1 MRSHASPSVRPIV
14 LLAFFMI
21 APLAPGLTASEVS
34 TDPEAPTPQSSALV
48 DAAVLLGEYA
58 EIVEKG
64 NPKLEGVLAKLCRAA
79 TESPMQDVL
88 AIAARRNVEL
98 TAGGLIEVV
107 LDPPV
112 GEKASSI
119 DLSMLEYLGGKLSR
133 KSEHWIVALVPLA
146 RLEEVAESVPGV
158 RFVHL
163 MRRPEAE
170 YYTSEGVGL
179 TGASLYHQNLYWG
192 QGVKVA
198 VIDQAFGNLSNTI
211 AAGELPPV
219 HTLNL
224 TGAGMES
231 GSSQHGTGIAEIIHD
246 MAPGAD
252 LFLIKVAGEPDVENA
267 IDSCIAEDIDVI
279 NMSLGFKNV
288 NFFDGQGL
296 MCEKVNQAKANG
308 ILFVKSAGNSRDDH
322 NEGSFVDANHNGF
335 HEFAP
340 GDELLRIYST
350 AGNSIRI
357 DFTWDDWEVTDQDYD
372 VLLYD
377 ASLNYLTGEMTRQTG
392 FQPPYE
398 VLTYA
403 APYTGYYYIA
413 LGNYSASG
421 GHKYE
426 LYVTCDSVHE
436 HQVFGSS
443 ITTPGDAEGAMAVGA
458 VAASSWVS
466 GPSRSYSSEGPTN
479 DGRMKPE
486 VVGPDGVTLFNG
498 GSAEISGTSFSA
510 PHVAGAAALI
520 KSVHPEY
527 SVDQLWTA
535 LTSSAVDMGAP
546 GQDNIYGYGRLNLPD
561 ILVASPGAFHAAK
574 GDGEIRLT
582 WTNPP
587 DADFKSVRVLYGYSG
602 YPHET
607 LVGGPVENGNDGFF
621 SGTPGSSGSWTHAGR
636 TNGLTCYY
644 SIYATNGITF
654 SPPLGAFATP
664 ADTLSPAPVTQ
675 FAAQAGDSTMVL
687 TWRNPS
693 TEDFQGV
700 YIAYSAAT
708 YPNTVLDGLPLPNG
722 NNGLVPGT
730 PGDRDTIS
738 GWGLPNG
745 VTHYFS
751 AFAYDE
757 VPNYSVKAT
766 TFGTPQD
773 VTAPSPVLS
782 FTAVAGDT
790 TVQLSWTNPSDAD
803 FAGTLIRYS
812 QTNYPSTP
820 SAGSPVPNGNEG
832 RFAGAPSSAGSF
844 AHQGLTNGAVYFYSA
859 FAYDEVPNYSTAA
872 NAQATPTD
880 ATAPSVVS
888 SFTAVSG
895 NGQAT
900 LSWANP
906 SDPDF
911 TGTVV
916 RFSTS
921 SYPSTPTAGT
931 AVPNGSNG
939 DFAGTPGSNGSF
951 THTGL
956 ANGTTYYYSAF
967 AHDEVPNYSAAANA
981 QAVPGDATP
990 PDPVTAFT
998 ARKGDREVL
1007 LSWTNPSTAD
1017 FSATTIR
1024 FSTSAYPSGPTDG
1037 TAAPNGSSGVF
1048 SGSPGSAG
1056 SFTHSGLTNGTTYY
1070 YSAFAADVSNNYASA
1085 VQASAIPAD
1094 TLAPSVVTN
1103 FQAQAGDGQ
1112 VALSWRNPS
1121 DSDFAGT
1128 LVRFSTTSTPAGPTS
1143 GQAVPNGNEGRF
1155 TGSPGSNGT
1164 YTHTGLTNG
1173 TVYYYAAFAY
1183 DEVPNYASGASG
1195 TATPQDVT
1203 PPGAPTSFTATAG
1216 EGEVKLRWN
1225 HPADADVAGTLIRFS
1240 TVGTPASPTSGSPV
1254 PNGSDGKF
1262 TGSPAAA
1269 DSFAHTGLT
1278 NGTTYYYAAFAYD
1291 EVPNYSTAAT
1301 ASALPQDTV
1310 APTLTIGVLQNPY
1323 FTANL
1328 DLYLVASEPLNSGS
1342 VSMTVGGAPVGLQ
1355 LNDSEENVWKGDYAI
1370 LGSGVI
1376 ALAASAEDLAGNQA
1390 SVSGSFTA
1398 KMLLARV
1405 GGTVTS
1411 PDGVMEL
1418 RIGPGVL
1425 GADACFLMIP
1435 SGLTAGAGKATIR
1448 SLRPGSYEVYPKIEL
1463 RGREAEVVFRYR
1475 VAGLASEQADRL
1487 YVRDDQ
1493 TGRAL
1498 PSFVDLTV
1506 GTVSAGITEISTYS
1520 LQIGQPGSSVPA
1532 DPSYALLEQNRPN
1545 PFNPVTT
1552 IGFEIRASQLVRL
1565 DIFGITGDKTCTLV
1579 DSYLPAGTHSVS
1591 WDGTDESGEAVPS
1604 GVYFYRLRTQRT
1616 MDTKKMLL
1624 IR

>member
-1 MRSHASPSVRPIV
+1 
-14 LLAFFMI
+14 
-21 APLAPGLTASEVS
+21 
-34 TDPEAPTPQSSALV
+34 
-48 DAAVLLGEYA
+48 
-58 EIVEKG
+58 
-64 NPKLEGVLAKLCRAA
+64 
-79 TESPMQDVL
+79 
-88 AIAARRNVEL
+88 
-98 TAGGLIEVV
+98 VV
-107 LDPPV
+107 
-112 GEKASSI
+112 I
-119 DLSMLEYLGGKLSR
+119 
-133 KSEHWIVALVPLA
+133 
-146 RLEEVAESVPGV
+146 
-158 RFVHL
+158 
-163 MRRPEAE
+163 
-170 YYTSEGVGL
+170 
-179 TGASLYHQNLYWG
+179 
-192 QGVKVA
+192 
-198 VIDQAFGNLSNTI
+198 
-211 AAGELPPV
+211 
-219 HTLNL
+219 
-224 TGAGMES
+224 
-231 GSSQHGTGIAEIIHD
+231 
-246 MAPGAD
+246 
-252 LFLIKVAGEPDVENA
+252 PDV
-267 IDSCIAEDIDVI
+267 
-279 NMSLGFKNV
+279 
-288 NFFDGQGL
+288 
-296 MCEKVNQAKANG
+296 
-308 ILFVKSAGNSRDDH
+308 
-322 NEGSFVDANHNGF
+322 
-335 HEFAP
+335 
-340 GDELLRIYST
+340 
-350 AGNSIRI
+350 
-357 DFTWDDWEVTDQDYD
+357 
-372 VLLYD
+372 
-377 ASLNYLTGEMTRQTG
+377 
-392 FQPPYE
+392 
-398 VLTYA
+398 
-403 APYTGYYYIA
+403 
-413 LGNYSASG
+413 
-421 GHKYE
+421 
-426 LYVTCDSVHE
+426 
-436 HQVFGSS
+436 
-443 ITTPGDAEGAMAVGA
+443 TP
-458 VAASSWVS
+458 
-466 GPSRSYSSEGPTN
+466 
-479 DGRMKPE
+479 
-486 VVGPDGVTLFNG
+486 
-498 GSAEISGTSFSA
+498 
-510 PHVAGAAALI
+510 
-520 KSVHPEY
+520 
-527 SVDQLWTA
+527 
-535 LTSSAVDMGAP
+535 
-546 GQDNIYGYGRLNLPD
+546 
-561 ILVASPGAFHAAK
+561 
-574 GDGEIRLT
+574 
-582 WTNPP
+582 
-587 DADFKSVRVLYGYSG
+587 
-602 YPHET
+602 
-607 LVGGPVENGNDGFF
+607 
-621 SGTPGSSGSWTHAGR
+621 
-636 TNGLTCYY
+636 
-644 SIYATNGITF
+644 
-654 SPPLGAFATP
+654 
-664 ADTLSPAPVTQ
+664 PAPVTQ
-675 FAAQAGDSTMVL
+675 FTAHAGDSTITL
-687 TWRNPS
+687 TWLNPA
-693 TEDFQGV
+693 TADFQGV
-700 YIAYSAAT
+700 YIAYSTST
-708 YPNTVLDGLPLPNG
+708 YPNTILDGIPLPNG
-722 NNGLVPGT
+722 NNGFIPGVPGE
-730 PGDRDTIS
+730 RDTVYGS
-738 GWGLPNG
+738 GLPNG

-757 VPNYSVKAT
+757 VPNYSTKAT

-773 VTAPSPVLS
+773 VTAPSPVL
-782 FTAVAGDT
+782 
-790 TVQLSWTNPSDAD
+790 
-803 FAGTLIRYS
+803 
-812 QTNYPSTP
+812 
-820 SAGSPVPNGNEG
+820 
-832 RFAGAPSSAGSF
+832 
-844 AHQGLTNGAVYFYSA
+844 
-859 FAYDEVPNYSTAA
+859 
-872 NAQATPTD
+872 
-880 ATAPSVVS
+880 